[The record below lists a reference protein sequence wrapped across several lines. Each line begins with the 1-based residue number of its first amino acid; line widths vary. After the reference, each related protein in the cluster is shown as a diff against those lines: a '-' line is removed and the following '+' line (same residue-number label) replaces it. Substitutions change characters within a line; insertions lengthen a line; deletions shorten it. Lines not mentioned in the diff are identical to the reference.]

1 MKKGTVVLLG
11 VTGGI
16 AAYKAAQLCSDL
28 VKAGACVHVLMT
40 ANATQFVSPLT
51 FETLSGNK
59 VSVDTFDRLFQWK
72 TEHISLAKAAQLFLV
87 APATANVIAKMAAG
101 LADDMLTT
109 TFLAASCPKVVAP
122 AMNTGMLDNPATQA
136 NLRVLEERGIR
147 IVQPETGHLACGDEG
162 RGRLAS
168 LPVLLEEAERA
179 LAPQDLAGRQVVITA
194 GPTQEAIDP
203 VRYITNHST
212 GKMGYQTALAALRR
226 GARVTLISGPTS
238 LEPPM
243 GARLVKVTSAAQMF
257 QAVQEALPTAD
268 IVIKSAAVAD
278 YRPLQAADHKIKKKE
293 GDLSIPLARTDDI
306 LAWLGEHRRP
316 GQAVIGFSME
326 TDDLIQNSS
335 KKLEKK
341 KVDMIVANSLTQEGA
356 GFGGDTNVAC
366 FLTKDGVEQ
375 LPKLSKLELGDRI
388 LTRALAFLG

>member
-1 MKKGTVVLLG
+1 
-11 VTGGI
+11 
-16 AAYKAAQLCSDL
+16 
-28 VKAGACVHVLMT
+28 
-40 ANATQFVSPLT
+40 
-51 FETLSGNK
+51 
-59 VSVDTFDRLFQWK
+59 
-72 TEHISLAKAAQLFLV
+72 
-87 APATANVIAKMAAG
+87 
-101 LADDMLTT
+101 
-109 TFLAASCPKVVAP
+109 
-122 AMNTGMLDNPATQA
+122 
-136 NLRVLEERGIR
+136 
-147 IVQPETGHLACGDEG
+147 
-162 RGRLAS
+162 
-168 LPVLLEEAERA
+168 
-179 LAPQDLAGRQVVITA
+179 
-194 GPTQEAIDP
+194 
-203 VRYITNHST
+203 
-212 GKMGYQTALAALRR
+212 
-226 GARVTLISGPTS
+226 
-238 LEPPM
+238 M